1 MRKLLLTL
9 ICFGT
14 IGAAMPVLAADLP
27 QDVADTLLYMREE
40 EKLARDVYVHFAGLY
55 VGVTPGAHVFDRIAE
70 SEQRH
75 TDAVKDL
82 LATYGMDD
90 PAASTAPG
98 EFVNDEL
105 QALYL
110 TLTSVGEAGIT
121 EALGVGVLI
130 EQKDMTDIVA
140 AIETSAAYSDIVQVY
155 TNLLAAS
162 QRHLDAFMKVLD
174 TSASSAASTDLP
186 GSGKG
191 PGKGL

>member
-9 ICFGT
+9 ICFGMA
-14 IGAAMPVLAADLP
+14 GAAMPVLAADLP

-40 EKLARDVYVHFAGLY
+40 EKLARDVYAHFAGLY
-55 VGVTPGAHVFDRIAE
+55 IGVAPGAHIFDRIAQ

-82 LATYGMDD
+82 LVTYGMDD

-105 QALYL
+105 QALYV
-110 TLTSVGEAGIT
+110 TLTGVGEAGIT

-130 EQKDMTDIVA
+130 EQKDMTDIVT
-140 AIETSAAYSDIVQVY
+140 AIEVSAAYSDIVQVY

-162 QRHLDAFMKVLD
+162 QRHLDSFMKVLD
-174 TSASSAASTDLP
+174 TSASSAAFSDEATP
-186 GSGKG
+186 GKG